1 MAWEKREGHRMNVL
15 SLSLSLS
22 GLEMAAVARRTR
34 PTQVKEAHILRV
46 SRLHNR
52 VLLETQKDVVK
63 GRAICSQVFPVH
75 RASED
80 NFRTSHCQMQSLF
93 SG

>member
-1 MAWEKREGHRMNVL
+1 MAWEEREGHRMNVL

-22 GLEMAAVARRTR
+22 GLEMAVVARRTR
-34 PTQVKEAHILRV
+34 PTQVKEAHI
-46 SRLHNR
+46 SRFHHR
-52 VLLETQKDVVK
+52 VLLRTQKDAVK
-63 GRAICSQVFPVH
+63 GRAICNQVFPVR

-80 NFRTSHCQMQSLF
+80 NFRTSHCQTQSLF